1 MRLEIDLPK
10 KASDTLIPPAR
21 FKILYGGRDS
31 AKSWSIARMLLARG
45 LSKPERILC
54 TREVQKSI
62 AESVH
67 QLLSDQ
73 VKVLGLAQFYDIQKT
88 CIIGK
93 NGTQISYH
101 GLSGQTIASLK
112 SFEGTTLCWV
122 EEAQTVSKRSWDIL
136 IPTIRAPGSEI
147 WASFNP
153 DLDTDP
159 TYTRFVL
166 SEQPDCVVRSVSYR
180 DNPYFPDILEQER
193 LALQRNDPIA
203 YANVWEGKCKSA
215 VEGAFWAAE
224 LQAAET
230 DGRICEVPYDN
241 DYPVTTYWDIG
252 GTTCVWFVQHIG
264 SGRINVIDFLKTFN
278 IKYSETAQQVI
289 EKGYVFGE
297 HVLPWDAGPILGP
310 SPHSGKT
317 AEQML
322 IDAGLRRT
330 RVLGK
335 TTDKIA
341 DINNACRGIFARTWI
356 DRDKCADGL
365 FDLRR
370 FKRRQ
375 SAITKQ
381 FVDEP
386 LKDGSDHA
394 ADAWRALAV
403 SATTAQ
409 YGTVAVRRPVQ
420 AVRFG

>member
-1 MRLEIDLPK
+1 MARNVDIELPEAFRELFEPHRYK
-10 KASDTLIPPAR
+10 V
-21 FKILYGGRDS
+21 FYGGRGS
-31 AKSWSIARMLLARG
+31 GKSWAFADALIIRALSEKTRVLCAREL
-45 LSKPERILC
+45 
-54 TREVQKSI
+54 QNSI

-67 QLLSDQ
+67 RLLGDRI
-73 VKVLGLAQFYDIQKT
+73 AA
-88 CIIGK
+88 
-93 NGTQISYH
+93 H
-101 GLSGQTIASLK
+101 GLSDLFTIQNASIRSVNGSDFIFKGLRSNVAEIK
-112 SFEGTTLCWV
+112 SMEGVDICWV
-122 EEAQTVSKRSWDIL
+122 EEAQAVSAQSWDTL
-136 IPTIRAPGSEI
+136 IPTIRKPGSEI